1 MLVCIIGMS
10 ASGKDTLANEI
21 CKYDR
26 NIHLCVSHTTRPMRL
41 NEVDGESYY
50 FVTNDE
56 FLQMKEDNLFLEDRT
71 YKVANGELWRYGLSL
86 QELHKHKN
94 SIAIVDL
101 NGYIEIK
108 NKFKSQ
114 DIYSVYLNANDD
126 IRYSRYLKRLGEY
139 PNKDELAELKRRITQ
154 DTLDMPISK
163 VLDSVDIVLAS
174 NTDSDLEFNKYIINK
189 IFMWRGRGLW

>member
-21 CKYDR
+21 CKDDR

-139 PNKDELAELKRRITQ
+139 PNKDELAELKRRIIQ

-189 IFMWRGRGLW
+189 IFMWRGRGL

>member
-189 IFMWRGRGLW
+189 IFMWRGRGL

>member
-114 DIYSVYLNANDD
+114 DIYSVYLNTNDD

-139 PNKDELAELKRRITQ
+139 PNKDELAELKRRIIQ

-189 IFMWRGRGLW
+189 IFMWRGRGL

>member
-154 DTLDMPISK
+154 DTLDMPISM

-189 IFMWRGRGLW
+189 IFMWRGRGL

>member
-21 CKYDR
+21 CKGDS

-189 IFMWRGRGLW
+189 IFMWRGRGL

>member
-114 DIYSVYLNANDD
+114 DIYSVYLNTNDD

-189 IFMWRGRGLW
+189 IFMWRGRGL